1 MSNIELQNILERAG
15 CLENVA
21 PAQSDEWLL
30 KSVITRETK
39 WNSADILETKRLL
52 IKNDFFFENKTKL
65 MRIIQ

>member
-52 IKNDFFFENKTKL
+52 IKNDFFFKIKQN
-65 MRIIQ
+65 